1 MALSRL
7 SNPTYKNI
15 KLILESGQDKAKQE
29 PENNSKTVPIADP
42 ISNLGLE
49 ILRCLKIF
57 PGLNTLQIVE
67 RISHENSLITR
78 DKVKNELKRY

>member
-1 MALSRL
+1 M

-29 PENNSKTVPIADP
+29 PENNSKTDPIADPIADP

-67 RISHENSLITR
+67 RISHEDSLITR

>member
-29 PENNSKTVPIADP
+29 PENNSKTDPIA
-42 ISNLGLE
+42 NLGLE

-67 RISHENSLITR
+67 RISHEDSLITR

>member
-29 PENNSKTVPIADP
+29 PENNSKTDP

-67 RISHENSLITR
+67 RISHEDSLITR